1 MTDESDRMQDIAE
14 DIACLTVIAEKLN
27 AISDAL
33 RVLEEIPW
41 PGATE
46 VQKDRIAAE
55 ISHIIGSKIRLE
67 DVNVEAK
74 AAYTKKVLGF
84 EAPDPRRIG
93 DSSSTETTLK
103 SIRRM
108 KEERRCRSTF
118 ATASSPPT
126 RSAPSLW
133 TCLKPMADA

>member
-1 MTDESDRMQDIAE
+1 MTDESDRMQSIAE

-46 VQKDRIAAE
+46 EHKDRITTE
-55 ISHIIGSKIRLE
+55 VQHIIFDKMRLE
-67 DVNVEAK
+67 DLYVEAK
-74 AAYTKKVLGF
+74 AAYTKEALGF

-93 DSSSTETTLK
+93 DGSSTETTLK

-108 KEERRCRSTF
+108 KGER
-118 ATASSPPT
+118 
-126 RSAPSLW
+126 
-133 TCLKPMADA
+133 